1 AKVLDL
7 ACGSGV
13 FLVES
18 LRRLVVKRW
27 TNGESQTR
35 HLIRETLY
43 NQIYGV
49 DINPEAVQIAAFSLY
64 LTALEL
70 DYELEQHRQLADDL
84 KFQKLIGNNLFASD
98 AFDETAEFNQIEQ
111 FTHKQ
116 FSAIVGNP
124 PWTKPK
130 SNKSAEQYCERK
142 RPDSGYPDGYPTA
155 YGTPP
160 DQAFLWR
167 IGDFAN
173 NKTCIGLILHGKPFF
188 SNDTAA

>member
-1 AKVLDL
+1 LSEVLKELDSNSRVLDL

-18 LRRLVVKRW
+18 LRKLVVKRW
-27 TNGESQTR
+27 ANGEKPTR

-70 DYELEQHRQLADDL
+70 DYELEQNRQLTDDL

-98 AFDETAEFNQIEQ
+98 AFDETAEFNKIEQ
-111 FTHKQ
+111 F
-116 FSAIVGNP
+116 A
-124 PWTKPK
+124 
-130 SNKSAEQYCERK
+130 
-142 RPDSGYPDGYPTA
+142 
-155 YGTPP
+155 
-160 DQAFLWR
+160 
-167 IGDFAN
+167 
-173 NKTCIGLILHGKPFF
+173 NKTI
-188 SNDTAA
+188 